1 MADFTFMGR
10 LEYNHQLIDDEDSY
24 ASPAKATGSD
34 SDRPEF
40 LQDPPEMKKALQRL
54 RRHNSI

>member
-1 MADFTFMGR
+1 MGR